1 MGVSDLP
8 AAAWWDHP
16 GVVDAAVVTG
26 LGHLLG
32 ADGQEFYNF
41 WSGIGADIGQLAL
54 VGAAIGLY
62 RKHIC
67 HVKGCWRIAKQPL
80 EHDGATWMVC
90 HKHHPAEQ
98 LTDATMQQLGE
109 QHRRER
115 QRAQASAS
123 DAT

>member
-1 MGVSDLP
+1 MLP
-8 AAAWWDHP
+8 LS
-16 GVVDAAVVTG
+16 
-26 LGHLLG
+26 LGHLIG
-32 ADGQEFYNF
+32 TDGRQWYNF

-62 RKHIC
+62 RKHNC

-90 HKHHPAEQ
+90 HKHHPADQ
-98 LTDATMQQLGE
+98 LTDATMQQLTE
-109 QHRRER
+109 QHRRD
-115 QRAQASAS
+115 RAEVQAPASAS